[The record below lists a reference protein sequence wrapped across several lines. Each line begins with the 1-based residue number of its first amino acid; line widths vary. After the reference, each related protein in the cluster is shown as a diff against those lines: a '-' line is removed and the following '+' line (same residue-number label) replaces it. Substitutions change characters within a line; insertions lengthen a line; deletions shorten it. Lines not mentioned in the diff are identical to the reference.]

1 MPIVTAFG
9 REKRMAAKFQ
19 ASLTYTEFQASQ
31 LDIKALT
38 NKKNII
44 YKEIFVDK

>member
-1 MPIVTAFG
+1 MPVVTALG

-38 NKKNII
+38 NKRTL
-44 YKEIFVDK
+44 